1 MNNVQPRQPV
11 PVVRADLSRARELAP
26 MAPLT
31 ARSESAR
38 PDHTP
43 SPAKLLT
50 PGLTPSGVTPSGLMT
65 PGLTPGAASNLPLGM
80 PGLPQSALP
89 DAMTRALDKYDALLK
104 SRKGG
109 VVNQQS

>member
-1 MNNVQPRQPV
+1 
-11 PVVRADLSRARELAP
+11 
-26 MAPLT
+26 
-31 ARSESAR
+31 
-38 PDHTP
+38 
-43 SPAKLLT
+43 
-50 PGLTPSGVTPSGLMT
+50 MT
-65 PGLTPGAASNLPLGM
+65 PGLTPGAASNMPLGM